1 MSVKIYKLGHKCR
14 WNILI
19 IGDNAA
25 VKFIR
30 VHIRDVNRFWSS
42 RRKLKSSRQIDADA
56 LAWHPLRPGI
66 WGPLKAILLHI
77 ANLFSNIKKDFST
90 KVDSQNL
97 FQSQN
102 SQLHSFFTVLKN
114 LDNHSRSSVNCTC
127 ALILWKSLKMVIC
140 SIKNFW
146 NLCKKCFLITC
157 ITVYSLLFE
166 KSCPVNLVYI
176 FFCSAPP

>member
-1 MSVKIYKLGHKCR
+1 MSVKIYKLGPKCR

-42 RRKLKSSRQIDADA
+42 RRKLKSSRRKLKSSRQIDADA
-56 LAWHPLRPGI
+56 LARHPLRPGI

-102 SQLHSFFTVLKN
+102 FNFTVLKK
-114 LDNHSRSSVNCTC
+114 LDNHSRSCQLYMCFNIMKIFEDGDVFYQK
-127 ALILWKSLKMVIC
+127 LLKFM
-140 SIKNFW
+140 
-146 NLCKKCFLITC
+146 
-157 ITVYSLLFE
+157 
-166 KSCPVNLVYI
+166 
-176 FFCSAPP
+176 

>member
-1 MSVKIYKLGHKCR
+1 LR
-14 WNILI
+14 WVPN
-19 IGDNAA
+19 
-25 VKFIR
+25 
-30 VHIRDVNRFWSS
+30 
-42 RRKLKSSRQIDADA
+42 DA
-56 LAWHPLRPGI
+56 LQ
-66 WGPLKAILLHI
+66 
-77 ANLFSNIKKDFST
+77 NYNNNKKDFST

-114 LDNHSRSSVNCTC
+114 LDNHSRSSVSYTC

-176 FFCSAPP
+176 FFCSAPPMYNWHLTLNDYLNSLKLWKNCEVENFEIEINSVNQP